1 MAGERVLVVGSGAA
15 GLAAAWRLARLG
27 FSVSILERAE
37 SPGGRIGSELR
48 DGFVIDRG
56 PWLLSTSNHCF
67 ASLLRELELEQT
79 WLPQYAAGIFQ
90 ATWNGF
96 VEIDPCTPRG
106 IRKIPG
112 VSWFDGLRVYRFP
125 RLARRFHPEV
135 DPEHP
140 EKAADL
146 DYRSLADFATL
157 YFGRSAL
164 EHWIAPWLRG
174 AWPCD
179 ASSASRVS
187 FLLHAASQGEASP
200 VILRTGMGVLVRAI
214 TERVD
219 TRLGVE
225 GLDLET
231 LPSGDLS
238 LRLAHSGIEEQQVA
252 DAVVLATSP
261 EQGLRLAESQLAWIE
276 RRFLAGATDYMSIT
290 LAFGMASEAFH
301 KPYQIQVPRSL
312 QIPIESIWVEPGH
325 LTGRA
330 PEGHCLVRVVTR
342 DTWARVHAGAT
353 DEVVAKELRAHL
365 VRLDPRFDVPV
376 RVCKVLR
383 TNRAF
388 PRFDVGR
395 YRALAQFQ
403 RVQADRRAQGRR
415 LYFAGDY
422 LQGPGVESA
431 LVSGL
436 RVARNVASDFGVR
449 AAVR

>member
-15 GLAAAWRLARLG
+15 GLAAAWRLACLG
-27 FSVSILERAE
+27 FSVSILESAE
-37 SPGGRIGSELR
+37 RPGGRIGSEGEE
-48 DGFVIDRG
+48 GFVFDRG
-56 PWLLSTSNHCF
+56 PWLLSTADHCA
-67 ASLLRELELEQT
+67 ASLLRELELEHT
-79 WLPQYAAGIFQ
+79 WMPLYAAGIFQ
-90 ATWNGF
+90 ATWDGL

-106 IRKIPG
+106 IRRIPG
-112 VSWFDGLRVYRFP
+112 VGWFDGLRVYRFP
-125 RLARRFHPEV
+125 RLARRFRPQI

-140 EKAADL
+140 EKASDL

-164 EHWIAPWLRG
+164 EHWIAPWLSG
-174 AWPCD
+174 TWPSE
-179 ASSASRVS
+179 AANASRVS
-187 FLLHAASQGEASP
+187 FLLHAVSQSEVSP
-200 VILRTGMGVLVRAI
+200 VILRSGMGVLVRAI

-219 TRLGVE
+219 TRLAVE
-225 GLDLET
+225 GLHVET

-261 EQGLRLAESQLAWIE
+261 AQGLRLAESELAWIE
-276 RRFLAGATDYMSIT
+276 RRFLAGAADQMSIT
-290 LAFGMASEAFH
+290 LALGMTSEAFH
-301 KPYQIQVPRSL
+301 KPHRIQVPRSL

-342 DTWARVHAGAT
+342 DIWARVHAGAT

-365 VRLDPRFDVPV
+365 IRLDSRFEAPV
-376 RVCKVLR
+376 RICKVLR
-383 TNRAF
+383 TDRSF

-403 RVQADRRAQGRR
+403 KVQTDRRVQGRH

-436 RVARNVASDFGVR
+436 RAAQDVAADFGVTGV
-449 AAVR
+449 VR